1 MELRDKMM
9 MAIRSRKNLPPTHI
23 SLKKLLENDDM
34 GMYLNMCSDRISE
47 NEMIDGTD
55 TVINF
60 CDFPDILFTSE
71 GLFDC
76 RHILE
81 SYLPVDT
88 LMDAWQM
95 MIEVERRNDEINSPV
110 AAFRK
115 MKLPELLKSYAGLY
129 NVPGGTVETRRMVRQ
144 WVAAELWS
152 RSLFSG
158 IGRKVKEA
166 LTNLY
171 VRVRFRGLFDM
182 IRNTAENYN

>member
-1 MELRDKMM
+1 MKSGDKMM
-9 MAIRSRKNLPPTHI
+9 MAIRSRKDLPPTYI
-23 SLKKLLENDDM
+23 SLKKLLETGDM
-34 GMYLNMCSDRISE
+34 GMYLNMCSDRIAE
-47 NEMIDGTD
+47 NEMIDGAD

-81 SYLPVDT
+81 SYLPADT
-88 LMDAWQM
+88 LIDAWQM
-95 MIEVERRNDEINSPV
+95 MIDVERKEGEINSLA

-115 MKLPELLKSYAGLY
+115 MKLPELLKSYVGLY
-129 NVPGGTVETRRMVRQ
+129 NVPGGTMETRRLVRQ

-158 IGRKVKEA
+158 IGRKTKEA
-166 LTNLY
+166 LTDLY
-171 VRVRFRGLFDM
+171 VRVKFRGLFNI
-182 IRNTAENYN
+182 IRNAAESHG